1 MPVAGP
7 APQSQQLSESCSR
20 WNEAILKGCR
30 HQHVNLSSEPPS
42 VLSVCRRAKQQA
54 EWEERQKVRAA
65 TQKEMAGEP
74 FDAEVTKCE
83 QLAAYLAK
91 FTAQAEAHNAAAAD
105 GGAAAAPP
113 KGYSMPKKKGE
124 QNPGAC

>member
-1 MPVAGP
+1 M
-7 APQSQQLSESCSR
+7 
-20 WNEAILKGCR
+20 
-30 HQHVNLSSEPPS
+30 
-42 VLSVCRRAKQQA
+42 LSVCRRAKQQA

-83 QLAAYLAK
+83 QLTAYLAK
-91 FTAQAEAHNAAAAD
+91 FTAQAEAQNAAAA
-105 GGAAAAPP
+105 GGGTAAAPP

-124 QNPGAC
+124 QNLGHASKIEQLAGGCHAILGDSAPLQQDQGMRLLPWPRRAACPREG

>member
-1 MPVAGP
+1 MLP
-7 APQSQQLSESCSR
+7 
-20 WNEAILKGCR
+20 
-30 HQHVNLSSEPPS
+30 
-42 VLSVCRRAKQQA
+42 VCRRAKQQA
-54 EWEERQKVRAA
+54 EWEERQKARAA

-91 FTAQAEAHNAAAAD
+91 FTAQAEAQNAAAAG

-113 KGYSMPKKKGE
+113 KGYSMPKKKGKY
-124 QNPGAC
+124 NLGMPAGLNRLPGRSLPSLVYVGLAWGLLSARSP